1 MKERC
6 RFTEL
11 SKFVFWVGLIALM
24 AVPFIR
30 NTAAAE
36 PVTLT
41 VYDPTGAIEVTQ
53 LFAPRLADLNGQKIC
68 QVSDNM
74 WEADRTF
81 PLIGQLLQRQFP
93 TMKMVSYKDL
103 PAASTDV
110 NPKLVEALKAAGCQ
124 GVIVG
129 NAG

>member
-1 MKERC
+1 MKGRC
-6 RFTEL
+6 GFIKLR
-11 SKFVFWVGLIALM
+11 KFIFWVGLIALL
-24 AVPFIR
+24 AVPLIKDA
-30 NTAAAE
+30 AAAE

-53 LFAPRLADLNGQKIC
+53 LFAPRLADLNGKTIC
-68 QVSDNM
+68 QISDNL
-74 WEADRTF
+74 WETDRTL
-81 PLIGQLLQRQFP
+81 PLVGQLLQRQFP
-93 TMKMVSYKDL
+93 TMKIISYKDL

-110 NPKLVEALKAAGCQ
+110 NPKLVEAVKAAGCQ

>member
-1 MKERC
+1 MKGKC
-6 RFTEL
+6 CFIEL
-11 SKFVFWVGLIALM
+11 RKFVFLVGLIALLT
-24 AVPFIR
+24 VPLMKDA
-30 NTAAAE
+30 AAAE

-41 VYDPTGAIEVTQ
+41 VYDPSGAIEVTQ
-53 LFAPRLADLNGQKIC
+53 LFTPRLADLSGKTIC

-74 WEADRTF
+74 WEANRTF

-93 TMKMVSYKDL
+93 TMKIVSYKDL
-103 PAASTDV
+103 PEASTDV
-110 NPKLVEALKAAGCQ
+110 NPKLIEAVKAAGCQ

>member
-1 MKERC
+1 MKRRC

-11 SKFVFWVGLIALM
+11 WKFVFWVGLIALM

-41 VYDPTGAIEVTQ
+41 VYDPTGAIEVSQ
-53 LFAPRLADLNGQKIC
+53 LFAPRLANLNGKTIC
-68 QVSDNM
+68 QISDNL
-74 WEADRTF
+74 WETDRTF

-93 TMKMVSYKDL
+93 TMKMVSYKNL
-103 PAASTDV
+103 PEASTDV
-110 NPKLVEALKAAGCQ
+110 NPKLIAAVKAAGCQ
-124 GVIVG
+124 AVIVG

>member
-1 MKERC
+1 MQGRC

-11 SKFVFWVGLIALM
+11 GKSVFRVGLIALM
-24 AVPFIR
+24 TIPLIR
-30 NTAAAE
+30 NAAAAE

-53 LFAPRLADLNGQKIC
+53 LFSPRLADLNGKTIC
-68 QVSDNM
+68 QVSDNL
-74 WEADRTF
+74 WETDRTF

-93 TMKMVSYKDL
+93 TMKIVSYKDL
-103 PAASTDV
+103 PEASTDV
-110 NPKLVEALKAAGCQ
+110 NPKLIAAVKAAGCQ